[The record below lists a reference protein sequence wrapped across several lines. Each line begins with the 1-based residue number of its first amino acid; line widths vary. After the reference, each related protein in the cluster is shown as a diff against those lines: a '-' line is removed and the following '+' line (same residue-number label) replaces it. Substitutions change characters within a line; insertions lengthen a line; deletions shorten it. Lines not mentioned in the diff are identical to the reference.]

1 MQKVH
6 IIIHG
11 MVDAIM
17 YGPALFYILIFT
29 NKYQSFKK
37 SDCHVIAANEKGA
50 KKGNL
55 SVNCWA

>member
-11 MVDAIM
+11 MVAAIM
-17 YGPALFYILIFT
+17 YGPALIYILTFT
-29 NKYQSFKK
+29 NKYQSFKNQTATLLQLTK
-37 SDCHVIAANEKGA
+37 RVP

-55 SVNCWA
+55 SVNI